1 MTASRYRR
9 PILAAAAATALA
21 LASAATA
28 SSPGVTKDEIDH
40 LLQYV
45 ATSSCTFVR
54 NGSEYPAGK
63 ARDHLESKYRF
74 VAGRIS
80 SAEDFIRYL
89 ATKSSLSGEPYHVK
103 CGKTDALSGAW
114 LTAELARYRNS
125 AHLSHTAR

>member
-1 MTASRYRR
+1 MTASRIRR
-9 PILAAAAATALA
+9 PILAAAAATAFA
-21 LASAATA
+21 LCTGAMASPPSAA
-28 SSPGVTKDEIDH
+28 KDEIDH

-45 ATSSCTFVR
+45 ADSSCTFVR

-74 VAGRIS
+74 VGSRIS
-80 SAEDFIRYL
+80 SAEDFIQYL

-114 LTAELARYRNS
+114 LTAELKRYRSS
-125 AHLSHTAR
+125 AHLTHVAR